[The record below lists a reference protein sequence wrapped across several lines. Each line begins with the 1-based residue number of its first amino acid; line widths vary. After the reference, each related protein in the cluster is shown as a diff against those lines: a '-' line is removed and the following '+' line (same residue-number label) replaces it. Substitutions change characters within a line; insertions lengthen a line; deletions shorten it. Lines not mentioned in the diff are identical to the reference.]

1 MQKRLSIA
9 CTLAVLGEANWLD
22 FKIDIDGKE
31 KTKTIKSKQWSQ
43 IEVMDQDHY
52 ALVPNNNSFALQNRP
67 RVDEETFFK
76 PYLRGGS
83 IQYTVD
89 LSALDCGCVAGVYA
103 VTVNKKCDP
112 KYPSRQDS
120 P

>member
-9 CTLAVLGEANWLD
+9 CTLVVLGEAYWLD

-31 KTKTIKSKQWSQ
+31 KTKTIESKQWSQ

-67 RVDEETFFK
+67 RVDEETYFLILNEKLLFVLPRK
-76 PYLRGGS
+76 TNTS
-83 IQYTVD
+83 
-89 LSALDCGCVAGVYA
+89 C
-103 VTVNKKCDP
+103 KKCYFRVAV
-112 KYPSRQDS
+112 KIKS
-120 P
+120 

>member
-1 MQKRLSIA
+1 M
-9 CTLAVLGEANWLD
+9 LGEANWLD

-83 IQYTVD
+83 MQYTVD

-103 VTVNKKCDP
+103 VTIGKNCDP